1 MTWAQMDP
9 TDALSCLHLLSLGK
23 GASFLA
29 QIPLHS
35 AFTILRD
42 SELSKLI
49 L

>member
-1 MTWAQMDP
+1 MSWAQMGP
-9 TDALSCLHLLSLGK
+9 TDALSCLHLLSPGK
-23 GASFLA
+23 GTSLLA

-35 AFTILRD
+35 GFTIFRD